1 MIGAHSLDGI
11 REKISSDLPRT
22 IVGTKREPIH
32 EIGFMTTFDSRRP
45 TRYQNVRF
53 EEKCDSKLA
62 GILLAH
68 PNAQTAQNEI
78 VSHLSHFH
86 LRSGEAVD
94 FFCVGY
100 GAYWPPSH
108 YADQKVVAS
117 IDGTD
122 WYFSEAAFSE
132 VIDQL
137 EKETRWSYSGETEL
151 ILLSAH
157 KGSDGKAELDFGS
170 AIVCNLERMESD
182 GAFSSIRSFFA
193 QIFKFAKQKRASD
206 PAWAFSD
213 HAGVGVGKSAIKDGI
228 LGLLPSS
235 LRQRYRQ
242 AEHYAVRDIG
252 SF

>member
-1 MIGAHSLDGI
+1 MIEAHSLDGI
-11 REKISSDLPRT
+11 KNKISSDLPRT
-22 IVGTKREPIH
+22 IVGTRREPVY
-32 EIGFMTTFDSRRP
+32 EVWYMTTFESRRP
-45 TRYQNVRF
+45 TRHQNVRF
-53 EEKCDSKLA
+53 EELCDSKLV

-68 PNAQTAQNEI
+68 PNAPTAQQEI
-78 VSHLSHFH
+78 VDHLSHFH

-108 YADQKVVAS
+108 YVDQTVVAS
-117 IDGTD
+117 IEGTD
-122 WYFSEAAFSE
+122 WYFSETAFSE

-137 EKETRWSYSGETEL
+137 EEETQWSYSGETEL

-157 KGSDGKAELDFGS
+157 KGNDGKAELDFGS
-170 AIVCNLERMESD
+170 AIVCNLERMGSD
-182 GAFSSIRSFFA
+182 GAFSSIRSFFT
-193 QIFKFAKQKRASD
+193 QIFRFAKQKTASD
-206 PAWAFSD
+206 PAWSFSD
-213 HAGVGVGKSAIKDGI
+213 HAGIGIGKSVIKDGI

-242 AEHYAVRDIG
+242 VEHYAVRDIG

>member
-1 MIGAHSLDGI
+1 MIGAHSLDDI
-11 REKISSDLPRT
+11 KNKISSDLPRT
-22 IVGTKREPIH
+22 IGGLRREPVH
-32 EIGFMTTFDSRRP
+32 EIGYMTTFESRRQ

-53 EEKCDSKLA
+53 EEQCDSKLV

-68 PNAQTAQNEI
+68 PNALSAQQEI
-78 VSHLSHFH
+78 VGHLSHFH

-100 GAYWPPSH
+100 GAYWPPSY
-108 YADQKVVAS
+108 YADQTVVAS
-117 IDGTD
+117 IEGTD
-122 WYFSEAAFSE
+122 WYFSETAFSE

-137 EKETRWSYSGETEL
+137 EEETQWSYSGENEL

-157 KGSDGKAELDFGS
+157 KGNDDKAELDFGS
-170 AIVCNLERMESD
+170 AIVCNLERMGSD
-182 GAFSSIRSFFA
+182 GAFSSVRSFFT
-193 QIFKFAKQKRASD
+193 QIFRFAKLKTASD

-213 HAGVGVGKSAIKDGI
+213 HAGVGIGKSVIKDGV

-235 LRQRYRQ
+235 LRQRYKQ